1 MKHLYGDSTKIQAM
15 EAAVQLSFDEHC
27 DQKQP
32 KYWPV
37 IPLKF

>member
-1 MKHLYGDSTKIQAM
+1 MLAM
-15 EAAVQLSFDEHC
+15 EAAVQLVFDKYW
-27 DQKQP
+27 DRNQP